1 MSEPIRDGWLVAVGL
16 AYPVLAFGVLLGCG
30 GWMGP
35 LAFHPL
41 AIPLPALMLAV
52 TVVGL
57 RSNGVRFRWWA
68 VALFVAW
75 LCVAVCAQ
83 WWVYAEAAA
92 SV

>member
-1 MSEPIRDGWLVAVGL
+1 MGEANRDGWLVAVGL
-16 AYPVLAFGVLLGCG
+16 AYPVLAFATLLGCSG
-30 GWMGP
+30 MGP
-35 LAFHPL
+35 LAFDPL
-41 AIPLPALMLAV
+41 AIPLPAMMLAA

-57 RSNGVRFRWWA
+57 RSSGVRFRWWA

-75 LCVAVCAQ
+75 LCAAVCAQ